1 MNIPE
6 GYQYTASHEWVQ
18 ELENGNW
25 RIGLTDYAQHAL
37 GDLVF
42 VNLPEPG
49 DSVAQGQSFGDVES
63 VKAVSE
69 LFCPVDGEV
78 AAVNELL
85 LDQPQAINETP
96 YEAWLIEVTPSGS
109 SQELL
114 SASQYQELIAAEE

>member
-49 DSVAQGQSFGDVES
+49 DSVTQGQSFGDVES

-78 AAVNELL
+78 AAINELL

-96 YEAWLIEVTPSGS
+96 YEAWLIEVAPSGS

-114 SASQYQELIAAEE
+114 SASQYQELIAVEE